1 MSHGAVPTENTP
13 VSVDTN
19 RFKLTNEEGSEG
31 VLLGSRCRDCG
42 IYTFG
47 IVPFCQACTSGK
59 VEPIELSQLGT
70 LYSYTIVRVPPPGWA
85 GRVPYILGQIELPEG
100 PHVLAEVIDC
110 LEPDLEIGIRI
121 PVAPKGCPIASSPPS
136 VLVGISPE
144 RAVRPSTVARQASP
158 QGMSCRASNC

>member
-1 MSHGAVPTENTP
+1 MTLPTESTP

-31 VLLGSRCRDCG
+31 VLLGSRCRACG
-42 IYTFG
+42 IDSFG

-85 GRVPYILGQIELPEG
+85 SRVPYILGQIELPEG

-110 LEPDLEIGIRI
+110 LETDLKIGMQLQLACR
-121 PVAPKGCPIASSPPS
+121 S
-136 VLVGISPE
+136 VQAGE
-144 RAVRPSTVARQASP
+144 STVEKVVYKWRPGPRVQESSQVTP
-158 QGMSCRASNC
+158 